1 MPRVTALSKYQ
12 RLESQGIWRETPDAQ
27 RRDVIVSF
35 GEASLVLSD
44 SRSESALSHW
54 SLPALIRMNPGE
66 MPALFTPSPDAVETL
81 ELDDED
87 MIGAIETVRGVIDS
101 HRPRP
106 GRLRQFLIAGTILTA
121 VLLAVFWL
129 PSALIR
135 HTAQMV
141 PASKRQQIGEMALAD
156 LTRVTGPRCAGYP
169 GTRALAKLTD
179 RLFPEGGV
187 HIVVV
192 PGGPVRAAHLPGG
205 ILVLRSDLIEDFDGP
220 DVAAGYALAERAR
233 GAETDPL
240 LGLLHWAGL
249 GATVRLLT
257 TGQMVPKALHGYG
270 EALLRAAGL
279 APPAHDRALIARFKA
294 EGLPTTPYA
303 KALAATKPPVPGA
316 AAEAARLIAADP
328 FANGPPPPALIS
340 DDSWVGLQGICGD

>member
-12 RLESQGIWRETPDAQ
+12 RLESQGIWRETPEAQ

-44 SRSESALSHW
+44 SRSETALTHW

-66 MPALFTPSPDAVETL
+66 MPALFTPGPEALETL

-87 MIGAIETVRGVIDS
+87 MIGAIETVRGVIES

-106 GRLRQFLIAGTILTA
+106 GRLRHILIVGCLLAA

-129 PSALIR
+129 PGALIH

-141 PASKRQQIGEMALAD
+141 PASKRHQIGEMALAD
-156 LTRVTGPRCAGYP
+156 LTRVTGPRCTGHP
-169 GTRALAKLTD
+169 GTQALAKLTD

-187 HIVVV
+187 QIVVV
-192 PGGPVRAAHLPGG
+192 PGGPVRATHLPGG
-205 ILVLRSDLIEDFDGP
+205 IIVLRRDLIEGFDGP
-220 DVAAGYALAERAR
+220 DVAAGYILAERAR
-233 GAETDPL
+233 AAQADPL
-240 LGLLHWAGL
+240 LGLLNWAGL

-257 TGQMVPKALHGYG
+257 TGQMTPGALHGYG
-270 EALLRAAGL
+270 VALLRATRQ
-279 APPAHDRALIARFKA
+279 APPPSERALIARFRA
-294 EGLPTTPYA
+294 EGLPITPYA
-303 KALAATKPPVPGA
+303 KALQSAKPPAPGT
-316 AAEAARLIAADP
+316 AAEAAQLIAADP
-328 FANGPPPPALIS
+328 FAKGPPPPPLIS
-340 DDSWVGLQGICGD
+340 DDSWVGLQGICDE